1 MPWRQPTRSRSEP
14 VRSGRRRCL
23 TTRCLP
29 FGSERPAAWAD
40 IPFWDGSWYDCRM
53 TTQIA
58 VRLPDDMVAFLD
70 TAVASGAAPSRAAL
84 VARAVEREAR
94 RQAAEADAAI
104 LRASGPDE
112 DLDALVTW
120 SAGQGIPEA

>member
-1 MPWRQPTRSRSEP
+1 
-14 VRSGRRRCL
+14 
-23 TTRCLP
+23 
-29 FGSERPAAWAD
+29 
-40 IPFWDGSWYDCRM
+40 M